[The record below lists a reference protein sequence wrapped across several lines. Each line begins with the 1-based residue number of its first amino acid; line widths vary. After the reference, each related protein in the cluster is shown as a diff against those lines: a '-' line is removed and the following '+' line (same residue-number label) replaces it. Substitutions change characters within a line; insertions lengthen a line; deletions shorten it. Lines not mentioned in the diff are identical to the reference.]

1 MTKFEQISS
10 FKKNSSFRGASDAC
24 EPGIQ
29 NHAQIPHLDSGPAP
43 SACPGMTEV
52 SRRAVLLG
60 SGAVVVSVGAAVSL
74 DTVLSINAAHAQG
87 AKPPLTPDQLSSYI
101 AVNAD
106 GSVSAYFGKM
116 DMGHGLHVAIG
127 QIVAEELDVAF
138 GRVTVI
144 MGDTAT
150 SVNQGGASGST
161 GIQLGGKQMR
171 VAAAEARR
179 VLVEMAAGLLSTPAG
194 KLLVKD
200 GMVSVRDDASKRV
213 SYAQMIG
220 GKYFN
225 VQLDWNKKYGNPLYA
240 PGKAQPKK
248 PSEHTI
254 VGQPIKRTDVA
265 PKVFAQEDFVTDVK
279 VPGMV
284 HARMIRPPVAGA
296 VPVRVDDSALRNI
309 PGARAVW
316 DKGFLGVVADKEWDA
331 IRATEKL
338 KVEWSQVTPP
348 FPDQATLYDHIRQA
362 PPRMRKVEKENG
374 NIDEAFKSA
383 AKVIEAE
390 YEWPFQSHASMGPAC
405 ALVEI
410 KDGQGTTQVTC
421 WSATQKSHFVQQ
433 GLALTLGMPA
443 DKVRVI
449 HTMGPGSYG
458 RNDADDCAMDAAVLA
473 KAVGR
478 PVRLQY
484 MRDQGTGWDPKGPA
498 STHKARAALDA
509 AGKVTAYEFSSKGFS
524 RVDVNTN
531 GGHPWDT
538 LAGQTLGVA
547 LKSGD
552 GFGVPAESYAFDNKR
567 LSWETIAPLLDRA
580 SPLRSAHLRDPVGP
594 QIHFASESFIDEVAA
609 AVGADAIEF
618 RLRHIKEPRDVAVI
632 KAAAE
637 KAKWETRPSP
647 RRDQTGDKV
656 SGRGIAYAQRNGTR
670 VAVIAEV
677 DVDRSTGKIWARKFT
692 VAHDCGQIINP
703 DGLTKCI
710 EGNIVQGVSRT
721 LWEEVKF
728 DNKAVTSVDWLTYPI
743 LDITETP
750 AEVNVVLINHPE
762 IEPSGAGEPSIRPV
776 AAAIA
781 NAIFD
786 ATGVRIRRVPF
797 SPEHVKAALS

>member
-1 MTKFEQISS
+1 MTKFEKTSS
-10 FKKNSSFRGASDAC
+10 F
-24 EPGIQ
+24 
-29 NHAQIPHLDSGPAP
+29 
-43 SACPGMTEV
+43 T
-52 SRRAVLLG
+52 RRSVLLG
-60 SGAVVVSVGAAVSL
+60 GGALVVSVGAAVSL
-74 DTVLSINAAHAQG
+74 ETVLSIGKAYAQG

-106 GSVSAYFGKM
+106 GSVAAYFGKM

-127 QIVAEELDVAF
+127 QIVAEELDVPF
-138 GRVTVI
+138 KSVKVI
-144 MGDTAT
+144 MADTAVT
-150 SVNQGGASGST
+150 VNQGGASGST

-171 VAAAEARR
+171 MAAAEARR
-179 VLVEMAAGLLSTPAG
+179 VLVEMAAGLLSVPAD
-194 KLLVKD
+194 KLTVND
-200 GMVSVRDDASKRV
+200 GVVSAGDDKSKRI
-213 SYAQMIG
+213 SYAEMLG

-225 VQLDWNKKYGNPLYA
+225 VQLDWNKKMGNDLYA
-240 PGKAQPKK
+240 PGKAQPKQ
-248 PSEHTI
+248 PSEHKI
-254 VGQPIKRTDVA
+254 VGQPIKREDVA
-265 PKVFAQEDFVTDVK
+265 PRVFCQEDYCTDVK
-279 VPGMV
+279 LPGMV
-284 HARMIRPPVAGA
+284 HGRMIRPAVAGS
-296 VPVRVDDSALRNI
+296 VPVKVDEASVKDI
-309 PGARAVW
+309 PGAKVVW

-331 IRATEKL
+331 IQAANKL
-338 KVEWSQVTPP
+338 KVEWSQAQPP
-348 FPDQATLYDHIRQA
+348 FPEQASLYDHIRKAQ
-362 PPRMRKVEKENG
+362 PRKRQVEKENG
-374 NIDEAFKSA
+374 NVDEAFKAA

-410 KDGQGTTQVTC
+410 KDGNVTC
-421 WSATQKSHFVQQ
+421 WSGSQKTHFVQE
-433 GLALTLGMPA
+433 GLALTLGVSL
-443 DKVRVI
+443 DKVHVI
-449 HTMGPGSYG
+449 WAMGPGSYG
-458 RNDADDCAMDAAVLA
+458 RNDADDCAGDAAVLA
-473 KAVGR
+473 KAVGK

-498 STHKARAALDA
+498 SIHKARAALDA
-509 AGKVTAYEFSSKGFS
+509 QGKVIAYEFNSKGFS

-531 GGHPWDT
+531 GGKPHDT
-538 LAGQTLGVA
+538 LTGQTLGVA

-552 GFGVPAESYAFDNKR
+552 GFGVPAESYAFDNKQ
-567 LSWETIAPLLDRA
+567 LSWETIPPLLDRS

-609 AVGADAIEF
+609 AVNADPIEF

-647 RRDQTGDKV
+647 RRGPSGNKV

-677 DVDRSTGKIWARKFT
+677 DIDRSTGKIWARKFT

-703 DGLTKCI
+703 DGLVKCI

-721 LWEEVKF
+721 LWEEVTF
-728 DNKAVTSVDWLTYPI
+728 DRKTVTSVDWISYPI

-750 AEVNVVLINHPE
+750 GEVDAVLINHPE
-762 IEPSGAGEPSIRPV
+762 LPPTGAGEPSIRPV
-776 AAAIA
+776 AGAIA

-797 SPEHVKAALS
+797 SPERVKAALS

>member
-1 MTKFEQISS
+1 MTKFEKTLS
-10 FKKNSSFRGASDAC
+10 
-24 EPGIQ
+24 
-29 NHAQIPHLDSGPAP
+29 L
-43 SACPGMTEV
+43 T
-52 SRRAVLLG
+52 RRSVLLG
-60 SGAVVVSVGAAVSL
+60 GGALVVSIGAGVTL
-74 DTVLSINAAHAQG
+74 ETVLSISQAYAQG

-106 GSVSAYFGKM
+106 GSISAYFGKM

-127 QIVAEELDVAF
+127 QIVAEELDVPF
-138 GRVTVI
+138 KSVKVF

-171 VAAAEARR
+171 MAAAEARR
-179 VLVEMAAGLLSTPAG
+179 VLVEMAAGVLSTPADR
-194 KLLVKD
+194 LTVND
-200 GMVSVRDDASKRV
+200 GVVSAADDKAKRI
-213 SYAQMIG
+213 SYGEMIG

-225 VQLDWNKKYGNPLYA
+225 VQLDWNKEYGNALYA

-248 PSEHTI
+248 PSEHKI
-254 VGQPIKRTDVA
+254 VGQPIKREDVA
-265 PKVFAQEDFVTDVK
+265 PKVFCQEDFCTDVK
-279 VPGMV
+279 VPDMV
-284 HARMIRPPVAGA
+284 HGRMIRPPVAGS
-296 VPVRVDDSALRNI
+296 VPVKVDEGSIKNI
-309 PGARAVW
+309 PGAKVVW

-331 IRATEKL
+331 IKAAEKL
-338 KVEWSQVTPP
+338 KVEWSAEAPP
-348 FPDQATLYDHIRQA
+348 FPEQASLYDHIRKA
-362 PPRMRKVEKENG
+362 SVRKRVVEQQNG
-374 NIDEAFKSA
+374 NVDEAFKSA
-383 AKVIEAE
+383 ARVIEAE

-410 KDGQGTTQVTC
+410 KDGNVTC
-421 WSATQKSHFVQQ
+421 WSGTQKSHFVQN
-433 GLALTLGMPA
+433 GLAATLQVPL

-449 HTMGPGSYG
+449 FKPGPGSYG
-458 RNDADDCAMDAAVLA
+458 RNDADDCAMDAGVLA

-498 STHKARAALDA
+498 STHRARAGLNAS
-509 AGKVTAYEFSSKGFS
+509 GEVIAYEFTSKAFS
-524 RVDVNTN
+524 RVDVDTN
-531 GGHPWDT
+531 GGKPPDT
-538 LAGQTLGVA
+538 LAGQTLGVV

-552 GFGVPAESYAFDNKR
+552 GFGVPAESYAVEHKR
-567 LSWETIAPLLDRA
+567 LAWETIPPLLDRA
-580 SPLRSAHLRDPVGP
+580 SPLRSSHLRDPVGP

-609 AVGADAIEF
+609 AVNADPIEF

-637 KAKWETRPSP
+637 KAKWDTRPSP
-647 RRDQTGDKV
+647 RRDQTGTKV

-670 VAVIAEV
+670 VAIVAEV
-677 DVDRSTGKIWARKFT
+677 DIDRTTGKIWARKFT

-703 DGLTKCI
+703 DGLVKCI

-721 LWEEVKF
+721 LWEEVTF
-728 DNKAVTSVDWLTYPI
+728 DRKAVTSVDWVTYPI

-750 AEVNVVLINHPE
+750 SQVDVVLINHPE
-762 IEPSGAGEPSIRPV
+762 VPPSGAGEPSIRPV

-797 SPEHVKAALS
+797 SPERVKAALS